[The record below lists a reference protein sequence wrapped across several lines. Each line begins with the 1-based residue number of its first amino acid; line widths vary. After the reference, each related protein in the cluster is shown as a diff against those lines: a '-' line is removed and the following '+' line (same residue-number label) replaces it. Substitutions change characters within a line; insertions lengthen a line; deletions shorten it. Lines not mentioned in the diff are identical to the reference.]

1 MPFPLYR
8 PRRLRESPLLRSMV
22 RETSLRV
29 DDFVY
34 PLFAIHG
41 RGVREPI
48 GSMPGQYRLSI
59 DEMLKECKDAASMG
73 IPAVLLFGLPRDK
86 DPRGTEAYADDGIIQ
101 QAVRAVKETVPD
113 LLVITDVCLCEY
125 TIPALAKALADH
137 FARVP
142 RDARRAKRRGRGEPS
157 EGSPTQRRS

>member
-29 DDFVY
+29 EDFVY
-34 PLFAIHG
+34 PLFAVHG

-86 DPRGTEAYADDGIIQ
+86 DPRGTEANPR
-101 QAVRAVKETVPD
+101 VRS
-113 LLVITDVCLCEY
+113 
-125 TIPALAKALADH
+125 
-137 FARVP
+137 R
-142 RDARRAKRRGRGEPS
+142 ARRNRR
-157 EGSPTQRRS
+157 T